1 MTLNLYRVRSAVKNH
16 NLNKPIATRP
26 FENEYKFVTTDDALQ
41 GDQYTN
47 KTTTRVK
54 LEFHVKDSHL
64 LSDEEKENILIKL
77 KRRINEEGY
86 LQVFTD
92 EYREQTR
99 NKHLAEK
106 RFYSYL
112 TSVFKK
118 KKKSIPAKHS
128 EKKIEKRNPPSG
140 QAGKRRRKSAVQK
153 ITYKGP
159 IH

>member
-1 MTLNLYRVRSAVKNH
+1 MKNH
-16 NLNKPIATRP
+16 NLNKPLANRP
-26 FENEYKFVTTDDALQ
+26 FEKEYKIVTTNDELQ

-47 KTTTRVK
+47 KTVTRIK

-77 KRRINEEGY
+77 KRRINDEGY
-86 LQVFTD
+86 LQVFAN
-92 EYREQTR
+92 EYKEQTR

-112 TSVFKK
+112 TSVLK
-118 KKKSIPAKHS
+118 KKKSISAKHS

-140 QAGKRRRKSAVQK
+140 QAGKKRRKSAVQK
-153 ITYKGP
+153 IIYKGP